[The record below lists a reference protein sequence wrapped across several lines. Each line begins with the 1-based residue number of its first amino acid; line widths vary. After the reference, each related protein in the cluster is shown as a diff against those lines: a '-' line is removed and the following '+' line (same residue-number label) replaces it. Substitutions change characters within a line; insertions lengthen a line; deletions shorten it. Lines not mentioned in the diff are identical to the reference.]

1 VRPDEIADRS
11 LQIAGGSLLQTA
23 ICDLRSDLFDRLV
36 RFDRRTRFTRWT
48 VGGLSLLAFRGLD
61 LLTLALGLFPLAFD
75 D

>member
-1 VRPDEIADRS
+1 

-23 ICDLRSDLFDRLV
+23 ICDLQTDLFDRLV

-48 VGGLSLLAFRGLD
+48 VRGLSLLAFRGLD
-61 LLTLALGLFPLAFD
+61 LLTLALSLFPLAFD